1 MESVGVDIV
10 EVMHSK
16 VTCSVD
22 KELKDNI
29 FILFRK

>member
-22 KELKDNI
+22 KKLKENI